1 MGNHDFPG
9 QNTVGVA
16 IGSGPRSFPKKRLS
30 LDSIKDEK
38 FYEFFK
44 IRFNFASTRRFATIS
59 STASCYQRLTI
70 EEFDSKKF

>member
-44 IRFNFASTRRFATIS
+44 IRFNTQGKSLS
-59 STASCYQRLTI
+59 SLALVGSPQ
-70 EEFDSKKF
+70 